1 MKESEHGLLFE
12 FVDERELMQFV
23 VIIIVDK
30 TLQGEWEGPEEKVE
44 DKKSLRRDTF

>member
-12 FVDERELMQFV
+12 FVDERELMQYV

-30 TLQGEWEGPEEKVE
+30 T
-44 DKKSLRRDTF
+44 